1 MQLRDI
7 WYVLAAADEG
17 SFSKAALK
25 VHVSQPALSQLIQ
38 RLEDELGVRLFVRK
52 CSRVTLTP
60 AGRIFYEDGKVI
72 LALSEHLKHK
82 MSDFNRLKTGELAIS
97 VSPFYQKCYLL
108 GVLTE
113 FQKQHFGIKVRL
125 VDAFSSDS
133 EALLVQ
139 GQVDLSFV
147 ILPYQNKS
155 IKYET
160 IFTEKVYLAVP
171 RQFEVNRLLPP
182 PRERPCTIED
192 LKVLKG
198 QPFVMYEKGRRMWG
212 SSMDLC
218 QSAGF
223 DPVISFESNVCESLN
238 AMVAGNMGVGFVP
251 SAIDR
256 VNGRYDSVIYYEID
270 SEKAVRTL
278 TIGYMEKNMTT
289 ASKEFVRVVQG
300 HEMGDG

>member
-7 WYVLAAADEG
+7 RYVLAAADEG

-52 CSRVTLTP
+52 SSRVTLTP
-60 AGRIFYEDGKVI
+60 AGKIFYEDGKVI
-72 LALSEHLKHK
+72 LALSEQLMHK
-82 MSDFNRLKTGELAIS
+82 MSDFHGLKKGELTIG

-113 FQKQHFGIKVRL
+113 FQKRHFGIKVRL

-139 GQVDLSFV
+139 GQVDLAFV
-147 ILPYQNKS
+147 ILPYKNQS
-155 IKYET
+155 IKYEKV
-160 IFTEKVYLAVP
+160 FTEKVYLAVP
-171 RQFEVNRLLPP
+171 RQFEINRLLPSP
-182 PRERPCTIED
+182 QERPCTIED

-198 QPFVMYEKGRRMWG
+198 QPFVMYERGRRMWG
-212 SSMDLC
+212 SAMDLC
-218 QSAGF
+218 RSAGF
-223 DPVISFESNVCESLN
+223 EPLIDFESNVCESLN
-238 AMVAGNMGVGFVP
+238 AMVAGGMGVGFVP

-256 VNGRYDSVIYYEID
+256 VKGRYDSVIYYEID
-270 SEKAVRTL
+270 SDKAVRTL
-278 TIGYMEKNMTT
+278 TIGYMEKNMNA
-289 ASKEFVRVVQG
+289 ASREFARVVQG
-300 HEMGDG
+300 L

>member
-7 WYVLAAADEG
+7 RYVLAAADEG

-52 CSRVTLTP
+52 SSRVTLTP
-60 AGRIFYEDGKVI
+60 AGKIFYEDGKVI
-72 LALSEHLKHK
+72 LALSEQLMHK
-82 MSDFNRLKTGELAIS
+82 MSDFHGLKKGELTIG

-113 FQKQHFGIKVRL
+113 FQKRHFGIKVRL

-139 GQVDLSFV
+139 GQVDLAFV
-147 ILPYQNKS
+147 ILPYKNQS
-155 IKYET
+155 IKYEKV
-160 IFTEKVYLAVP
+160 FTEKVYLAVP
-171 RQFEVNRLLPP
+171 RQFEINRLLPP
-182 PRERPCTIED
+182 PEERPCTIED
-192 LKVLKG
+192 LKVLKD
-198 QPFVMYEKGRRMWG
+198 QPFVMYERGRRMWG

-218 QSAGF
+218 RSA
-223 DPVISFESNVCESLN
+223 
-238 AMVAGNMGVGFVP
+238 GFVP

-256 VNGRYDSVIYYEID
+256 VKGRYDSVIYYEID
-270 SEKAVRTL
+270 SGKAVRTL
-278 TIGYMEKNMTT
+278 TIGYMEKNMTA
-289 ASKEFVRVVQG
+289 ASREFARVVQG
-300 HEMGDG
+300 L